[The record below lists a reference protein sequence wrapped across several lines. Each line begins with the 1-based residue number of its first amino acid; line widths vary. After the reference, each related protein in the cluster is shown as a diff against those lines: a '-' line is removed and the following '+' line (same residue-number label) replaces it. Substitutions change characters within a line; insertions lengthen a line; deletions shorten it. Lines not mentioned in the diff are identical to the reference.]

1 MDMIAFTGGKIFT
14 MAGETMEQGTI
25 LIEGRKIAG
34 VGTHLQVPENCRV
47 VDISGKIVTPGLIDA
62 HTHMGVHSEGLA
74 WSSEDYNERCN
85 PVTGQVDVL
94 DGFYPFDIGL
104 LESLSGGVTTAMI
117 APGSAN
123 PIGGRCMIVK
133 TRAEADVEKMVLKR
147 DAGLKIAF
155 GENPRRVYGNEK
167 KSPVTRMGIAAL
179 IREALQK
186 GREYI
191 AARENDASR
200 PVDFNLETI
209 AKVLRREMPLR
220 AHAHRV
226 DDILTAIRIAKEFNV
241 PIIIEHGTEG
251 HLIADHLAAENIPV
265 VSGPLFKTRGKMEIN
280 ERSWLAPAAF
290 EKASVK
296 FSLIS
301 DHPVV
306 PCRFMT
312 IYAGLAMR
320 FGLTKEAAL
329 RAMTIHAAEIMGID
343 HRVGSIASDKDA
355 DFVIWSG
362 DPFDILSRPE
372 QVVIDGA
379 IGYVDMAAV
388 QKITKWD

>member
-1 MDMIAFTGGKIFT
+1 MIAFTGGKILT
-14 MAGETMEQGTI
+14 MAGGALENGTI
-25 LIEGRKIAG
+25 CVEDGKIVSVTEGEGAPQGARIVDIAG
-34 VGTHLQVPENCRV
+34 KV
-47 VDISGKIVTPGLIDA
+47 VTPGLIDA
-62 HTHMGVHSEGLA
+62 HTHMGVHSEGLV

-133 TRAEADVEKMVLKR
+133 TRADADVERMVLKR

-155 GENPRRVYGNEK
+155 GENPRRNYGNERR
-167 KSPVTRMGIAAL
+167 SPVTRMGIAAV
-179 IREALQK
+179 IREALQRAK
-186 GREYI
+186 EYM
-191 AARENDASR
+191 AAREKGVR

-209 AKVLRREMPLR
+209 AKVLRKEMPLR

-226 DDILTAIRIAKEFNV
+226 DDILTALRIARDFDVE
-241 PIIIEHGTEG
+241 IIIEHATEG
-251 HLIADHLAAENIPV
+251 HLIADRLAAENIPV
-265 VSGPLFKTRGKMEIN
+265 VSGPLFKTRAKMEIN
-280 ERSWLAPAAF
+280 ERSWLAPAIF
-290 EKASVK
+290 ERAGVK

-312 IYAGLAMR
+312 VYAALAVR
-320 FGLTKEAAL
+320 FGLSREAAL
-329 RAMTIHAAEIMGID
+329 KAMTIHAAEIMGID
-343 HRVGSIASDKDA
+343 DRVGSIAPGKDA
-355 DFVIWSG
+355 DFVVWSG
-362 DPFDILSRPE
+362 DPLDILTRPE
-372 QVVIDGA
+372 KVVVDGA
-379 IGYVDMAAV
+379 IGLVDMAAG
-388 QKITKWD
+388 QRITQWL

>member
-1 MDMIAFTGGKIFT
+1 MIAFTGGKILT
-14 MAGETMEQGTI
+14 MDGRTLDSGTI
-25 LIEGRKIAG
+25 CVEDGKIVSVAEGKAA
-34 VGTHLQVPENCRV
+34 PEGARV
-47 VDISGKIVTPGLIDA
+47 VDITGKVVTPGLIDA
-62 HTHMGVHSEGLA
+62 HTHMGVHSEGLV

-133 TRAEADVEKMVLKR
+133 TRANADVERMVLKR

-155 GENPRRVYGNEK
+155 GENPRRNYGNEK
-167 KSPVTRMGIAAL
+167 KSPVTRMGIAAV
-179 IREALQK
+179 IREALQRAK
-186 GREYI
+186 EYM
-191 AARENDASR
+191 AAREKDAAR
-200 PVDFNLETI
+200 PIDFSLETI

-226 DDILTAIRIAKEFNV
+226 DDILTAIRIAKEFDV
-241 PIIIEHGTEG
+241 KIIIEHATEG
-251 HLIADHLAAENIPV
+251 HLIADRLAAEKIPV
-265 VSGPLFKTRGKMEIN
+265 VSGPLFKTRAKMEIN
-280 ERSWLAPAAF
+280 ERSWLAPGIF
-290 EKASVK
+290 ERAGVK

-312 IYAGLAMR
+312 VYAALAVR
-320 FGLTKEAAL
+320 FGLSREAAL
-329 RAMTIHAAEIMGID
+329 RAMTIDAAQIMGID
-343 HRVGSIASDKDA
+343 DRVGSIAPGKDA
-355 DFVIWSG
+355 DFVVWSG
-362 DPFDILSRPE
+362 DPLDILTRPE
-372 QVVIDGA
+372 KIVVDGA
-379 IGYVDMAAV
+379 IGSVDMAAG
-388 QKITKWD
+388 QKITHWE